1 MFLQK
6 SLASGTHFLLSL
18 AAFAAF
24 IFTLLYF
31 WFPEP
36 YFTASG
42 GLQGFKLVA
51 IVDLVMGPLL
61 TFVAFNIK
69 KPKSELARDLGII
82 VLLQL
87 AALMWGINAVWGQ
100 RPIAVVFWEN
110 SFYTV
115 PYEEMEKHYRD
126 SPEFEKLK
134 EQPRQLIYGDKPV
147 SIAGIEEMLERVK
160 NERIPPHQQ
169 LELYRPLAQFFDV
182 VVQHAVD
189 IKGIVGGNSEMR
201 EKLDKIL
208 TDTNTR
214 IDDNIYLPLQ
224 SRYRNIILVF
234 DQQGKQLGYI
244 AAPYKKNP

>member
-1 MFLQK
+1 MFRQK
-6 SLASGTHFLLSL
+6 ALASGTHFLLSL
-18 AAFAAF
+18 AVFAAF

-69 KPKSELARDLGII
+69 KPKSELTRDLGII

-115 PYEEMEKHYRD
+115 AYEELEKHYRD
-126 SPEFEKLK
+126 SAEFEKLK
-134 EQPRQLIYGDKPV
+134 EQPRQLIYGDKPASV
-147 SIAGIEEMLERVK
+147 AGIEEMLERVK
-160 NERIPPHQQ
+160 NKQIPPHQQ
-169 LELYRPLAQFFDV
+169 LELYRPLVPFFDV
-182 VVQHAVD
+182 VVPHAVD
-189 IKGIVGGNSEMR
+189 IKKIVERNSDMQED
-201 EKLDKIL
+201 LVKIL
-208 TDTNTR
+208 TSTNTQ
-214 IDDNIYLPLQ
+214 IGDNIYLTLQ

-234 DQQGKQLGYI
+234 DQQGNQLGYV